1 MNLDTATHVDAAL
14 HLVNC
19 NAVGSPH
26 IVELHI
32 SQCRFKCKLKHHC
45 TEIPVPKGVEG
56 IVWGSSTYMGRGSVH
71 RFLCYKVLKSAQA
84 GSSTVTLVR
93 FPNPLAFGSDF
104 PKSGG
109 DPV

>member
-56 IVWGSSTYMGRGSVH
+56 IVWGSSTYMGRGTHMESGNCTQSQVQVS
-71 RFLCYKVLKSAQA
+71 LQGKTLGPVLFTSRKSCSWASLQRV
-84 GSSTVTLVR
+84 G
-93 FPNPLAFGSDF
+93 
-104 PKSGG
+104 
-109 DPV
+109 